1 MQAGS
6 KLLPCQKDCY
16 SAGDDNAAA
25 ATANANAAYDRGDG
39 VEDDEDDDDG
49 CGDCNHDGGEC

>member
-1 MQAGS
+1 MQAAS
-6 KLLPCQKDCY
+6 KLLPWREDYY

-39 VEDDEDDDDG
+39 GEDDEDDDDG

>member
-25 ATANANAAYDRGDG
+25 ATAAYDWGDG
-39 VEDDEDDDDG
+39 GEDDEDDDDG